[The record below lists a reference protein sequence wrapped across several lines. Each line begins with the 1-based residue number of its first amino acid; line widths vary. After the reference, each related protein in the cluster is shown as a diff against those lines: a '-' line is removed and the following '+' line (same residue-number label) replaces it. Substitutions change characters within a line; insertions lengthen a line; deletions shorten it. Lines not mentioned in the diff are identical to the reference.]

1 MSLKILFLL
10 FMIYAFLGWVLETI
24 VVSIESKKIV
34 HRGFL
39 VGPYIPIFGVG
50 AILITLLLSDY
61 DKDIF
66 VLFIMSCFLGA
77 ILEYIT
83 SYLME
88 KIFNTR
94 WWDYSHE
101 KFNLNGRVCLR
112 TTIAFGILGIIL
124 IKILNPFF
132 INLLDKLSD
141 FSVSIIVIILA
152 IIFVTDLIVSFRVI
166 SKIKSVNFGLGKD
179 TTEEVSLK
187 VREALKKRSL
197 LTRRLVS
204 AFPDLKILGKFKK

>member
-124 IKILNPFF
+124 IEVLNPFF
-132 INLLDKLSD
+132 VNLLDKLSD

>member
-112 TTIAFGILGIIL
+112 TTVAFGILGIIL

-132 INLLDKLSD
+132 INLLDNISD